1 MFQLFGRMSQFG
13 KRRGGAAAFPVIA
26 TTSNG
31 STAAAT
37 TADAT
42 LPTGITNGNMLIAV
56 VAIGGGTIST
66 PAGWT
71 QLFTTIS
78 LVVNRVSVF
87 YRVADGSEGS
97 TLSITSANAT
107 AKRYAIYRISN
118 FSGNPFGAGA
128 NSNGNNGNPDPP
140 NLAAPLG
147 TDKILWFAI
156 GYQSNVNALPTNYS
170 SGLSAVPLMVG
181 TRELEAAS
189 EDPGAFGT
197 SSSSAL
203 WAAGT
208 VGLRGL

>member
-13 KRRGGAAAFPVIA
+13 WKRAGAAAFPVIE

-31 STAAAT
+31 TTAATA

-42 LPTGITNGNMLIAV
+42 LPTGIANGNMLIAIV
-56 VAIGGGTIST
+56 SVGGGTLST
-66 PAGWT
+66 PSGWT
-71 QLFTTIS
+71 QLFTAIS
-78 LVVNRVSVF
+78 SVVNRVSVF

-97 TLSITSANAT
+97 TLSITSANST

-118 FSGNPFGAGA
+118 FNGNPFGTGS
-128 NSNGNNGNPDPP
+128 NSGGTNGDPNPP
-140 NLAAPLG
+140 NQAAPAG

-156 GYQSNVNALPTNYS
+156 GYQSNINALPTNYS

-181 TRELEAAS
+181 TRQLEAAS
-189 EDPGAFGT
+189 EDPGTFGT
-197 SSSSAL
+197 SSPTI
-203 WAAGT
+203 WTAGT